1 MKTRASDGICAVMSE
16 VLRKTDVAKR
26 ESPLTRLGARGPR
39 KLFEA
44 FDNRDECVA
53 EICERLSLGEPL
65 AVICRESPHLPDSQT
80 LWEWEK
86 QDAAID
92 GAIARA
98 RRLGHHVIATDL
110 LKTARG
116 DEGYSTGDV
125 ARDKLIA
132 DTSLKLLAK
141 WDPRYAESQQLR
153 HADAEG
159 GKLDTAPLVT
169 EMLGMLAGGAAPQ
182 LLDVTPR
189 LVTGDSQSAIPNA
202 QPALRAFDVGYRPR
216 AKRLQPKPDV
226 DDLV

>member
-1 MKTRASDGICAVMSE
+1 MSE
-16 VLRKTDVAKR
+16 ARSREPVAKR
-26 ESPLTRLGARGPR
+26 ESPLLRMGAAGPR
-39 KLFEA
+39 KLFETIE
-44 FDNRDECVA
+44 NRDECVA

-65 AVICRESPHLPDSQT
+65 ALICRESPHLPDSQT
-80 LWEWEK
+80 LWNWEK
-86 QDAAID
+86 QDAAIEE
-92 GAIARA
+92 AIARA

-116 DEGYSTGDV
+116 DDGYSTGDV

-153 HADAEG
+153 HADADG
-159 GKLDTAPLVT
+159 KKLDTAPLVT
-169 EMLGMLAGGAAPQ
+169 EMLTMLAGGAAPQ

-189 LVTGDSQSAIPNA
+189 QVRAGDSQPAIEAP
-202 QPALRAFDVGYRPR
+202 QPALRAFDVGYKPR
-216 AKRLQPKPDV
+216 AKRALPPAV